1 MEVELSVLDVGAV
14 CALLDVGAVCALL
27 DVGAV
32 CALLDVGAV
41 CALGVTARPVRGGS
55 GATSGITSSPDPPHN
70 TF

>member
-1 MEVELSVLDVGAV
+1 MEVELSV
-14 CALLDVGAVCALL
+14 L

-55 GATSGITSSPDPPHN
+55 GATSASPDPPHN
-70 TF
+70 SF